1 MDVATLKPILEA
13 AVMAAE
19 SPVPIERLQSLFS
32 LLDEGAPDD
41 EEIRAA
47 LIDLQADFA
56 SHGVE
61 LVEVAGGWRFQT
73 RAQVAPWVNRLWEE
87 RKPKYS
93 RALLET
99 LAIIAYR
106 QPITR
111 GEIEDIRGV
120 AVSTGIIKTLQ
131 DREWVKIVGHRE
143 VPGRP
148 AIYATTRQFLEYF
161 GLRGLGD
168 LPTLA
173 ELRDVEAFSSDL
185 FADTGVEEGVE
196 PEAAG
201 EAEDDGVVAESL
213 VSEPPE
219 SPQLN
224 IAGDEASE
232 DSPESAASAQLHI
245 AGDEASDDTPEP
257 SVSQDQLV
265 GKETDEDAA
274 PT

>member
-13 AVMAAE
+13 AVMAAD

-41 EEIRAA
+41 AEIRAA
-47 LIDLQADFA
+47 LAELQADFA
-56 SHGVE
+56 GHGVE

-73 RAQVAPWVNRLWEE
+73 RPQVATWVNRLWEE

-131 DREWVKIVGHRE
+131 DRDWVKIVGHRE

-161 GLRGLGD
+161 GLRGLGE

-173 ELRDVEAFSSDL
+173 ELRDIEAFNSDL
-185 FADTGVEEGVE
+185 FADTGVQEGAE
-196 PEAAG
+196 PDLEGESLEGKAIDAHASADGIESPEG
-201 EAEDDGVVAESL
+201 EAEATGVFE
-213 VSEPPE
+213 
-219 SPQLN
+219 
-224 IAGDEASE
+224 DAS
-232 DSPESAASAQLHI
+232 
-245 AGDEASDDTPEP
+245 EP
-257 SVSQDQLV
+257 SVSQDQPV
-265 GKETDEDAA
+265 GRGTDEDAA

>member
-13 AVMAAE
+13 AVMAAD

-41 EEIRAA
+41 DEIRAA
-47 LIDLQADFA
+47 LAELQADFA
-56 SHGVE
+56 GHGVE

-73 RAQVAPWVNRLWEE
+73 RTEVATWVNRLWEE

-161 GLRGLGD
+161 GLRGLGE

-173 ELRDVEAFSSDL
+173 ELRDVEAFNSDL
-185 FADTGVEEGVE
+185 FADTGVDEGAE
-196 PEAAG
+196 PEAVFESVDGATVDDHPAADVAG
-201 EAEDDGVVAESL
+201 LPEADAALAE
-213 VSEPPE
+213 VF
-219 SPQLN
+219 
-224 IAGDEASE
+224 
-232 DSPESAASAQLHI
+232 
-245 AGDEASDDTPEP
+245 DDTPEP
-257 SVSQDQLV
+257 SVSQDLQV
-265 GKETDEDAA
+265 GRETDEDAT

>member
-13 AVMAAE
+13 AVMAAD

-41 EEIRAA
+41 AEIRAA
-47 LIDLQADFA
+47 LTELQTDF
-56 SHGVE
+56 SGHGVE

-73 RAQVAPWVNRLWEE
+73 RSEVATWVNRLWEE

-161 GLRGLGD
+161 GLRGLGE

-173 ELRDVEAFSSDL
+173 ELRDVEAFDSDL
-185 FADTGVEEGVE
+185 FADTGVDEGTE
-196 PEAAG
+196 PVPL
-201 EAEDDGVVAESL
+201 DGAVTDEHLTVAVAEL
-213 VSEPPE
+213 PGADHG
-219 SPQLN
+219 LAD
-224 IAGDEASE
+224 ILE
-232 DSPESAASAQLHI
+232 DA
-245 AGDEASDDTPEP
+245 PEP
-257 SVSQDQLV
+257 SVSQDPQV
-265 GKETDEDAA
+265 GVGGERDEDTA

>member
-1 MDVATLKPILEA
+1 
-13 AVMAAE
+13 MAAD

-47 LIDLQADFA
+47 LTELQADFA
-56 SHGVE
+56 GHGVE

-73 RAQVAPWVNRLWEE
+73 CAQVATWVNRLWEE

-120 AVSTGIIKTLQ
+120 AVSTGIIKTLH
-131 DREWVKIVGHRE
+131 DRDWVKIVGHRE

-161 GLRGLGD
+161 GLRGLGE

-173 ELRDVEAFSSDL
+173 ELRDVEAFNSDL
-185 FADTGVEEGVE
+185 FADTGVVEGAEREVE
-196 PEAAG
+196 DEDEALDGAAADGSPRVERSAVPETDAVAGAVLEDAEPPTVRDEDAAG
-201 EAEDDGVVAESL
+201 EEVLEDIS
-213 VSEPPE
+213 
-219 SPQLN
+219 
-224 IAGDEASE
+224 
-232 DSPESAASAQLHI
+232 DS
-245 AGDEASDDTPEP
+245 
-257 SVSQDQLV
+257 SVSQDQQV
-265 GKETDEDAA
+265 GRETDEDAA